1 MPVKCN
7 KKGVSD
13 NLVKAA
19 QQAIDEQGDDP
30 DSVALNTSAV
40 NNVVEVSDN
49 NKKYII
55 CRPFP
60 FPTKNDFFFSPSNQ
74 NIYLLVGNQ
83 CSIRSFANGKGA

>member
-1 MPVKCN
+1 MKRLENASHAVRKAT
-7 KKGVSD
+7 D

-49 NKKYII
+49 EK
-55 CRPFP
+55 
-60 FPTKNDFFFSPSNQ
+60 
-74 NIYLLVGNQ
+74 
-83 CSIRSFANGKGA
+83 